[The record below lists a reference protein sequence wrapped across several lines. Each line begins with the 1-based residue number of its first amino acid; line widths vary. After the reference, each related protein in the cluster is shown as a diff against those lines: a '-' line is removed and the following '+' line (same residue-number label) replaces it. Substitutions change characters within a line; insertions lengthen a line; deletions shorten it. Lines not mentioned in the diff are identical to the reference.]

1 MYCLRR
7 SLSKSG
13 PVHFGSKNLFI
24 SNFSH
29 KSVIETT
36 LVFQNFARCELFH
49 RESTLDVLT
58 QYKETE
64 TSNT

>member
-36 LVFQNFARCELFH
+36 LDHE
-49 RESTLDVLT
+49 EDS
-58 QYKETE
+58 KIKIE
-64 TSNT
+64 

>member
-7 SLSKSG
+7 SLSKSS

-29 KSVIETT
+29 KSVIKTT
-36 LVFQNFARCELFH
+36 LVFQNFAKYTTGSCHTHSQRLYE
-49 RESTLDVLT
+49 
-58 QYKETE
+58 
-64 TSNT
+64 